1 MVAIKPPTCDPAYLQ
16 PSWYRA
22 NPMRDPVTPQE
33 GTNSRSLAWLEAAAV
48 FVVAMVVRA
57 IFVLELRDD
66 SYLGNIRVSDAGTY
80 FQLAQQLLAGT
91 APFEPYWQ
99 APLYP
104 IMLSVFQ
111 SLFGEGLEAVQ
122 WLHIA
127 IGSLNCVLIHRL
139 TKTLFGERAGW
150 VAAGMAAFYAPF
162 LIFDVQ
168 PLPTNL
174 AVLLNL
180 MLISSYLDFRKSG
193 ELGTLVIAGVVLGA
207 AIVTHGLAIF
217 TLPLFFYDLVRRSR
231 NASEPGAVTAK
242 VLATFIVCALL
253 LPATVSVRNSIAAG
267 TPTFVSYNAG
277 INLYLGN
284 SRDLEE
290 TLGRRGGY
298 EWGELFRAPYTSG
311 AKEPA
316 AMNAFFVRA
325 AINEWLEAPAA
336 MLVTLSKK
344 MLISVGAR
352 ESKRNFP
359 IYPLRESS
367 LILSLLLYE
376 VEVLGV
382 VVFAFPAGLV
392 IPLALMGLLAA
403 RKANLGARAA
413 QDDVMFPA
421 KVVAFYFLGMLLFFP
436 TARYRVPGLAL
447 LLPYAAAMAVRLY
460 GELVADKAARTR
472 VGVGAISAILL
483 FVLVNPVASNVFR
496 HNVEDRAEHLYYTAL
511 GAAEKLRYVNSQ
523 QIESEMVAAAYEAM
537 RIDPV
542 YPEPVGFLGVY
553 YLHRDIDT
561 AIAFFVKLNELVPK
575 DLDVINQYKAAIAIR
590 DGES

>member
-1 MVAIKPPTCDPAYLQ
+1 
-16 PSWYRA
+16 
-22 NPMRDPVTPQE
+22 
-33 GTNSRSLAWLEAAAV
+33 V

-57 IFVLELRDD
+57 VFVLELRDE

-91 APFEPYWQ
+91 EPFEPYWQ

-111 SLFGEGLEAVQ
+111 FLFGEHLEAVQ

-139 TKTLFGERAGW
+139 TKALFGERAAW

-180 MLISSYLDFRKSG
+180 VLILSYLRFRKSG
-193 ELGTLVIAGVVLGA
+193 DLGVLVISGLVLGA

-217 TLPLFFYDLVRRSR
+217 TLPLFVYDLVRRSR
-231 NASEPGAVTAK
+231 HESEPAARAMSTI
-242 VLATFIVCALL
+242 ATFVVCALL
-253 LPATVSVRNSIAAG
+253 LPGSVSIRNSFAAG

-344 MLISVGAR
+344 VLISIGAS

-367 LILSLLLYE
+367 LVLRLLLYE

-392 IPLALMGLLAA
+392 IPLALLGVLVA

-421 KVVAFYFLGMLLFFP
+421 KVAGFYLLGMLLFFP

-460 GELVADKAARTR
+460 GEFVADKKARTR
-472 VGVGAISAILL
+472 VGVGAISAVLL
-483 FVLVNPVASNVFR
+483 LLLVNPLASNVFR

-511 GAAEKLRYVNSQ
+511 WAAEKLRYVNSR
-523 QIESEMVAAAYEAM
+523 QIESEMVAAAFEAM

-553 YLHRDIDT
+553 YLHRDIDR
-561 AIAFFVKLNELVPK
+561 AIAFFVKLDELVPK
-575 DLDVINQYKAAIAIR
+575 DLDVINQYKAAVAIR
-590 DGES
+590 DAQP